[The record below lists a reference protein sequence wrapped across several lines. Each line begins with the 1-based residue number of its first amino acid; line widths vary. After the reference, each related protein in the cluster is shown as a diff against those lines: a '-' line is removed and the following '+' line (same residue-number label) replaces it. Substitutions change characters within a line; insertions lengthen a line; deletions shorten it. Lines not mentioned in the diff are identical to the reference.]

1 VQQGDV
7 EILQRPMHSTIPD
20 SHPMEGVEF
29 SEQSLNASKHAL
41 PTIPL
46 PSSPP
51 PPPGSTAKDKTVGQS
66 REITV
71 GEGLDASQHATSSTL
86 PPLPPMD
93 PELFRV
99 HPERRT
105 AFGPTGQNE
114 AGERAAADPATESRV
129 AGEREREW
137 TTVGPRGKAQE
148 GRNRKGGRAQ
158 GIPTYAQATRPGP
171 QAPLS
176 SSPPSILTPL
186 TGHATTTTPDSFWI
200 QWIFPAIDDGQVS
213 SEEVKKQLRKNE
225 VTRFLTPGKSEFQYA
240 NRGLLS
246 KDYLGGWY
254 VAFPVRRG
262 PAGQAERDALHKIR
276 AEGLKIFGK
285 MVKPRRAYPAKA
297 GTLCTVCCQFGHNP
311 WRCFNRP
318 QKCTLCSGKHWWR
331 NHKCVVSGCQHIE
344 GTFCETHDKLKCA
357 KCGRV

>member
-7 EILQRPMHSTIPD
+7 EILQRPIHSTIPD
-20 SHPMEGVEF
+20 SQPMEGVEF
-29 SEQSLNASKHAL
+29 SEQSLNASKHAP

-51 PPPGSTAKDKTVGQS
+51 PPSSTVAGDKTARKS
-66 REITV
+66 KESTD
-71 GEGLDASQHATSSTL
+71 GEGLDASQHAIPSTL

-105 AFGPTGQNE
+105 AFGPTGQDE
-114 AGERAAADPATESRV
+114 AGKRAAADPATETRA
-129 AGEREREW
+129 AGERDREW
-137 TTVGPRGKAQE
+137 TTVGLRGKAQE
-148 GRNRKGGRAQ
+148 GRSRKGGRAQ

-176 SSPPSILTPL
+176 SFCSPSSILTPL
-186 TGHATTTTPDSFWI
+186 PGHATMTTPDSFWI
-200 QWIFPAIDDGQVS
+200 QWIFPAIDDGKVS

-246 KDYLGGWY
+246 MD
-254 VAFPVRRG
+254 VT
-262 PAGQAERDALHKIR
+262 
-276 AEGLKIFGK
+276 GL
-285 MVKPRRAYPAKA
+285 A
-297 GTLCTVCCQFGHNP
+297 GT
-311 WRCFNRP
+311 
-318 QKCTLCSGKHWWR
+318 
-331 NHKCVVSGCQHIE
+331 
-344 GTFCETHDKLKCA
+344 
-357 KCGRV
+357 